1 MPQNQKQMEI
11 DKPWDSGT
19 MVSYVSHATA
29 RFSDWCVQPLIDQL
43 ARSKR
48 MLHRPAATKP
58 GGDLRGH

>member
-1 MPQNQKQMEI
+1 
-11 DKPWDSGT
+11 